1 MSRLVNV
8 GIIQFESVLGNVE
21 ANVSKAVKLIKMAAD
36 KGANIVCLPE
46 LFATG
51 YNLNILKEKMTDL
64 SIKYYDYTFKSM
76 SKAAKD
82 NNLYVLASFGE
93 IREVPGIVYNS
104 TIVFDD
110 RGNKIG
116 SFAKSHL
123 WALDRLYF
131 REGSDYPI
139 FNTKYGKIGIMIC
152 YDAGFPEA
160 ARSLCLGGAEIIFIP
175 AAWRI
180 QDVDM
185 WDLNVSQRALEN
197 ILFTVGV
204 NRVGKED
211 DLHLFGKSKI
221 CNPRGKVVC
230 ELPMDEE
237 LVEVFPIDLDDV
249 NKFRTEISYLRDRK
263 PQIYHKLIDE
273 N

>member
-93 IREVPGIVYNS
+93 IREVPGIV
-104 TIVFDD
+104 
-110 RGNKIG
+110 
-116 SFAKSHL
+116 
-123 WALDRLYF
+123 
-131 REGSDYPI
+131 
-139 FNTKYGKIGIMIC
+139 
-152 YDAGFPEA
+152 
-160 ARSLCLGGAEIIFIP
+160 
-175 AAWRI
+175 
-180 QDVDM
+180 
-185 WDLNVSQRALEN
+185 
-197 ILFTVGV
+197 
-204 NRVGKED
+204 
-211 DLHLFGKSKI
+211 
-221 CNPRGKVVC
+221 
-230 ELPMDEE
+230 
-237 LVEVFPIDLDDV
+237 
-249 NKFRTEISYLRDRK
+249 
-263 PQIYHKLIDE
+263 
-273 N
+273 